1 VETLAAEQQPDGGWK
16 ENAAAPGSNAFA
28 TGQVLYAYK
37 QAGVSIHGDIF
48 RRGVDFLLGHQI
60 KDPAALA
67 NGSWVAMNT
76 ASQRPT
82 DFAHTMW
89 AVIGLAGAYG
99 PEPTGALQI
108 VKQQGDKPPSPNL
121 EIVLDVSG
129 SMNAKLGATTRWK
142 TALGMLQDVVTA
154 LPDDMNVG
162 LRVYG
167 HRESSK
173 SRQTCKDTELV
184 VPIARLDRERIVKA
198 ASRLKPR
205 GETPLIHSILQ
216 TVGDLKDK
224 GGGSVILIT
233 DGEESCKGDAKAAAA
248 ELQASGLNLTLNIVG
263 FTLTGENAVAELTA
277 LAGSTGGRYY
287 SAQDGAQLS
296 RAVKLAALNRLPYD
310 IFDAAGKLLV
320 SGQTSELSR
329 ELPPGKYRIRIDA
342 LGHVLEEPLTIAPD
356 RTTTLGLAVDGDR
369 FVIRR

>member
-1 VETLAAEQQPDGGWK
+1 M
-16 ENAAAPGSNAFA
+16 
-28 TGQVLYAYK
+28 
-37 QAGVSIHGDIF
+37 F
-48 RRGVDFLLGHQI
+48 RRGVDFLLQHQI
-60 KDPAALA
+60 NDSASLE
-67 NGSWVAMNT
+67 NGSWAAINT
-76 ASQRPT
+76 LSKRPSG
-82 DFAHTMW
+82 FAHTMW

-129 SMNAKLGATTRWK
+129 SMNTKLGDTTRWT

-167 HRESSK
+167 HRQSSK
-173 SRQTCKDTELV
+173 SPQTCKDTELV
-184 VPIARLDRERIVKA
+184 VPIAKLDRDRIVKA
-198 ASRLKPR
+198 ATRLKPR

-216 TVGDLKDK
+216 TIGDLKSA

-233 DGEESCKGDAKAAAA
+233 DGEESCKGDAKAAA
-248 ELQASGLNLTLNIVG
+248 EKLQASGLNLTLNIVG
-263 FTLTGENAVAELTA
+263 FTLTGETAVAELSA

-310 IFDAAGKLLV
+310 ILDASGKIIV

-329 ELPPGKYRIRIDA
+329 ELPPGRYRIRIDA
-342 LGHVLEEPLTIAPD
+342 LGQTLEEPLTIVANQ
-356 RTTTLGLAVDGDR
+356 TTTLGLGVEGER
-369 FVIRR
+369 FVVRR